1 MIFSIEPDAEQNQIE
16 NDYKPLTM
24 SDANHFQNEI
34 TTSTNSNDANAGMG
48 RSVSSARFQIAK
60 VSDND
65 TNGQESLGKATSIP
79 NSLSSAA
86 QPSAIPS
93 HKKIK
98 ILIGADDDSEH
109 SSTTSG
115 LLQPQINITFSP
127 PPIDD
132 HQKEPCAYDT
142 IDALPHIDHYRNLFS
157 ITSPESKTR
166 PTLEALHETTN
177 NSSKLRLGSTIDL
190 NSEMVSTLMP
200 QMDQPSQM
208 DTKPKIEVVKFGW
221 IVGVLIR
228 CVLNIFG
235 VMLFLRL
242 SWVTGQA
249 GIGLACVIVI
259 VSTAVTVITAISMSA
274 ICTNG
279 EVKGGG
285 TYYLISRSLGPE
297 FGGAIGLIFSFAN
310 AVAAAM
316 YTIGF
321 AETVRDILR
330 ENNVKIF
337 GIIIEGDSVNVVRI
351 IGVITMTVVLCIAL
365 IGMRG
370 ETVVQ
375 ITLLITL
382 SASLINF
389 FIGSILPPTAYKR
402 RHGFEGYS
410 WKIVKENFGPNFT
423 NGETFQNVFGVFF
436 PSVTGILA
444 GANISGNLKNPSKA
458 IPLGTNVAIAFT
470 SIVYLTFC
478 IVSGCTTRR
487 DVDLPF
493 YERKNGSIIQIVNC
507 SLVSDDK
514 NCKSGLI
521 YNYQTM
527 RMISAYGPIIIAGIF
542 AATLSSALASLV
554 GAPKVFQ
561 AVCRDMIFPRL
572 KYFSVGN
579 GKTDEPHRAYFLT
592 YFIALLFTAIGELNV
607 IAPIISNFFLMTYA
621 LVNYS
626 CFDASLATASGWRPA
641 FRYYNKWLALTGA
654 LLCVAVMFIINW
666 WAALITLVISSG
678 IFLYVRTTKPEINW
692 GSSVQA
698 HTYRRALDATLKL
711 RSVQEHV
718 KNFRPQILVLTG
730 NPICRPALVD
740 LGTSVTHGHSLMI
753 CGNVVLNDPSV
764 NIKLYDQREH
774 GEAWLKKR
782 NSKAFYQPVVA
793 STLRQGTMAL
803 LQCVGVG
810 KMRPNVVFLG
820 FKNDWTTIPE
830 ATIDYFNIIHDALD
844 LKYAVGILRLQTG
857 LDFSD
862 FFGPGNYETFDQTS
876 IVFSFF
882 VDLPGDPDDDEASDD
897 EDKNDDIISSSALRS
912 GARSAT
918 PHQTDVLML
927 KNTIL
932 NKGALVTMNVFHP
945 KHSSTTIIDVWW
957 LFDDGGL
964 TLLLPYLLRRRK
976 RWRNCRFRIF
986 SCISGEKTEAEKQHL
1001 SMASLLAK
1009 FRINYSDLH
1018 VLHGLN
1024 KSPSE
1029 AECER
1034 FQQTLKTWNQNN
1046 ENHLI
1051 TDREYEANKDKI
1063 KRGLK
1068 LHEYLLEHSSKS
1080 TLIVVTLPIPR
1091 KQSISAG
1098 LYLAYLDAIS
1108 YNMPPILFLRG
1119 NQKNVLTYYS

>member
-1 MIFSIEPDAEQNQIE
+1 
-16 NDYKPLTM
+16 M
-24 SDANHFQNEI
+24 SNANTSHNEI
-34 TTSTNSNDANAGMG
+34 TTEINSNNNTNAGMG
-48 RSVSSARFQIAK
+48 RSVSSARFQVAK
-60 VSDND
+60 VSSND
-65 TNGQESLGKATSIP
+65 SNTDTSLGKAISIP
-79 NSLSSAA
+79 NSLPSIVQPSSA
-86 QPSAIPS
+86 PTD
-93 HKKIK
+93 KKIK
-98 ILIGADDDSEH
+98 ILIGDDDSEH
-109 SSTTSG
+109 SSTASG
-115 LLQPQINITFSP
+115 LVLPINIHNNRMQMEDKDREINP
-127 PPIDD
+127 
-132 HQKEPCAYDT
+132 YDT
-142 IDALPHIDHYRNLFS
+142 IDALPHVDHYRNLFS
-157 ITSPESKTR
+157 ITSPGPKSR
-166 PTLEALHETTN
+166 PTLEALHETSHF
-177 NSSKLRLGSTIDL
+177 SSKLRLGSTIDL
-190 NSEMVSTLMP
+190 NSEMISVVEP
-200 QMDQPSQM
+200 RMDQPSQL
-208 DTKPKIEVVKFGW
+208 DIKPRIEVVKFGW

-249 GIGLACVIVI
+249 GMGLACLIVI
-259 VSTAVTVITAISMSA
+259 ISTAVTVITAVSMSA

-316 YTIGF
+316 YAVGF
-321 AETVRDILR
+321 AETVRDLLK
-330 ENNVKIF
+330 EHGVKIF
-337 GIIIEGDSVNVVRI
+337 GTVVDGNSVNVVRV
-351 IGVITMTVVLCIAL
+351 IGVITMTFILGIAL

-382 SASLINF
+382 TASLLNF
-389 FIGSILPPTAYKR
+389 FIGSFLPPTPYKR

-410 WKIVKENFGPNFT
+410 WKIIKENFGPRFQD
-423 NGETFQNVFGVFF
+423 GETFQHVFGVFF

-444 GANISGNLKNPSKA
+444 GANISGNLKNPSHS
-458 IPLGTNVAIAFT
+458 IPLGTNVAIALT
-470 SIVYLTFC
+470 SFVYLTFC
-478 IVSGCTTRR
+478 IVAGCTTRR
-487 DVDLPF
+487 DVNLDF

-507 SLVSDDK
+507 SSVINDTE
-514 NCKSGLI
+514 CKSGLI

-527 RMISAYGPIIIAGIF
+527 RMISAFGPIIIAGIF

-561 AVCRDMIFPRL
+561 AVCRDMIFPCL
-572 KYFSVGN
+572 KFFSVGN
-579 GKTDEPHRAYFLT
+579 GKSDEPHRAYFLT
-592 YFIALLFTAIGELNV
+592 YFISISFAAIGELNV

-626 CFDASLATASGWRPA
+626 CFDASLAKASGWRPA
-641 FRYYNKWLALTGA
+641 FRYYNKWLALVGA
-654 LLCVAVMFIINW
+654 LLCVVVMFVINW
-666 WAALITLVISSG
+666 WAALITLVASSG

-711 RSVQEHV
+711 GTVQEHV
-718 KNFRPQILVLTG
+718 KNFRPQMLVLTG

-740 LGTSVTHGHSLMI
+740 LGSLVTHGNSLMI
-753 CGNVVLNDPSV
+753 CGNVVLDDPSI
-764 NIKLYDQREH
+764 NIRLNDQKEH

-782 NSKAFYQPVVA
+782 NSKAFYQSIVA
-793 STLRQGTMAL
+793 PTVRQGTMAL

-820 FKNDWTTIPE
+820 FKNDWLIKAE
-830 ATIDYFNIIHDALD
+830 ATNDYFNIIHDALD
-844 LKYAVGILRLQTG
+844 LKYGVGLLRLQSG

-862 FFGPGNYETFDQTS
+862 FFGPDIPEDQY
-876 IVFSFF
+876 
-882 VDLPGDPDDDEASDD
+882 DDEEDSED
-897 EDKNDDIISSSALRS
+897 EEKNEEFISSSPLRS
-912 GARSAT
+912 GARSTT
-918 PHQTDVLML
+918 PRQQDVLML
-927 KNTIL
+927 KNTII
-932 NKGALVTMNVFHP
+932 NKGALLTMNVFHP
-945 KHSSTTIIDVWW
+945 KHSASTIIDVWW

-976 RWRNCRFRIF
+976 RWRNCQFRIF
-986 SCISGEKTEAEKQHL
+986 SCVSGEKDDAERQHI

-1009 FRINYSDLH
+1009 FRINYADLH

-1024 KSPSE
+1024 KPPSE
-1029 AECER
+1029 KETEK
-1034 FQQTLKTWNQNN
+1034 FQQILQTWNQNN
-1046 ENHLI
+1046 EAFPISDH
-1051 TDREYEANKDKI
+1051 EYEANKDKI

-1068 LHEYLLEHSSKS
+1068 LHEYLLEYSSKS
-1080 TLIVVTLPIPR
+1080 TLVVVTLPIPR
-1091 KQSISAG
+1091 KQSISAA

-1108 YNMPPILFLRG
+1108 YNLPPILFLRG